1 MEMNEINFQVESI
14 LHDQTECTWIIL
26 SHLGSILDLVG
37 SLDENRAV
45 PAISAGA

>member
-14 LHDQTECTWIIL
+14 LHDQTECTWIL
-26 SHLGSILDLVG
+26 LGSILDLVG